1 MKAQLFRSGLLPGF
15 LCLIFAIWMAS
26 GPIAPTF
33 AQTFGAIQAVRERAS
48 GFENNP
54 EARGETPP
62 AGPYSTPPGEQPYA
76 QGASFGKLDTTY
88 VPSTASLLL
97 VIRPAQIM
105 TAPVTQLLPIEVATA
120 AGRQHLGIDPAE
132 IDEVVVFGDL
142 SNPMAPAYGAAIR
155 FKNPF
160 RATSIPPHA
169 RPMVQLADFNGKKYL
184 QSSHPMMP
192 SFYGPNNKTLLLAP
206 DPVLRKMVET
216 STQPKSGQ
224 LLDRVREVPAGSD
237 LYLAI
242 DVATLRGAVPMLM
255 GMSGTPMPPQ
265 LKSFLD
271 SAAGI
276 ELTCNLVSRGPISLV
291 VQCNDEP
298 TAQQLEMMLAAAKQ
312 GMTAPAQGEQ
322 PAYDDPMAQANMQY
336 VERIYQRFQPQRN
349 GASITLLNIAADD
362 PLQPQV
368 FGIVMGMAMGA
379 SLKPAM
385 EAAKRNMP
393 AGPGAVPGA
402 EGPEGTFPPGTVPGP
417 EGSPPPEG
425 LPAEPPV
432 TPEGQPAGETERR

>member
-1 MKAQLFRSGLLPGF
+1 MKAQLLRSGLRSQW
-15 LCLIFAIWMAS
+15 LCPILAIWLAS
-26 GPIAPTF
+26 APISSTF
-33 AQTFGAIQAVRERAS
+33 AQTFGAIQAVRERAE
-48 GFENNP
+48 GFQNNP

-62 AGPYSTPPGEQPYA
+62 AGPYSPPPGEQPYP
-76 QGASFGKLDTTY
+76 QGASLGKLDTTY
-88 VPSTASLLL
+88 VPSTASMLV

-105 TAPVTQLLPIEVATA
+105 TAPVSQLLPVEIATA

-160 RATSIPPHA
+160 RAASIPPHV
-169 RPMVQLADFNGKKYL
+169 RPMVQLADFNGKKYW

-206 DPVLRKMVET
+206 DLVLRKMVET

-237 LYLAI
+237 LYLAV
-242 DVATLRGAVPMLM
+242 DVATLRGAVPMLL

-271 SAAGI
+271 SASGI
-276 ELTCNLVSRGPISLV
+276 ELTCNLVSRGPISFV

-312 GMTAPAQGEQ
+312 GMTAPAQSEQ
-322 PAYDDPMAQANMQY
+322 PNFDPIAQANTQY
-336 VERIYQRFQPQRN
+336 MERIYQRFQPQRN

-368 FGIVMGMAMGA
+368 FGIVMGMAIGA

-385 EAAKRNMP
+385 EAAQRNMP

-402 EGPEGTFPPGTVPGP
+402 PGPEGTPPGTLPGP
-417 EGSPPPEG
+417 EGTAPFEG
-425 LPAEPPV
+425 QPAEPPA
-432 TPEGQPAGETERR
+432 TLEGQPTGETERR

>member
-1 MKAQLFRSGLLPGF
+1 MMKAQLRSAGHVSQLLRSI
-15 LCLIFAIWMAS
+15 LTIWLVS
-26 GPIAPTF
+26 APTASVF
-33 AQTFGAIQAVRERAS
+33 AQTFGAVQAVRERAS

-54 EARGETPP
+54 EARSEVPP
-62 AGPYSTPPGEQPYA
+62 AGPYSPVPGEQPFPA
-76 QGASFGKLDTTY
+76 GTTAGKLDTTY

-97 VIRPAQIM
+97 VIRPAQIL
-105 TAPVTQLLPIEVATA
+105 TAPVSQLLPIEVAAA
-120 AGRQHLGIDPAE
+120 AGRQHLGVDPAE
-132 IDEVVVFGDL
+132 IDELVLFGDL
-142 SNPMAPAYGAAIR
+142 SNPMAPAYGAAIK

-160 RATSIPPHA
+160 RAAAIPPHV

-184 QSSHPMMP
+184 QSAHPMMP

-206 DPVLRKMVET
+206 DPVLRKMVDT
-216 STQPKSGQ
+216 SSQPKSGQ
-224 LLDRVREVPAGSD
+224 LLDRIREVPAGSD

-242 DVATLRGAVPMLM
+242 DVATLRGAVPMLL

-271 SAAGI
+271 STAGI

-291 VQCNDEP
+291 VQCNDDV

-322 PAYDDPMAQANMQY
+322 PVYDNPIALANTQY
-336 VERIYQRFQPQRN
+336 LERIYQRFQPVRN
-349 GASITLLNIAADD
+349 GANITLLNIAADD

-379 SLKPAM
+379 NLKPAM
-385 EAAKRNMP
+385 AAAKLGMP
-393 AGPGAVPGA
+393 AGPGTVPGAPGA
-402 EGPEGTFPPGTVPGP
+402 EGASSPDSPSEPEGTPEPTGPPGP
-417 EGSPPPEG
+417 EGRPLVVPP
-425 LPAEPPV
+425 
-432 TPEGQPAGETERR
+432 T

>member
-1 MKAQLFRSGLLPGF
+1 
-15 LCLIFAIWMAS
+15 MAS
-26 GPIAPTF
+26 APIASTF

-48 GFENNP
+48 GLENNP
-54 EARGETPP
+54 EARGESPA
-62 AGPYSTPPGEQPYA
+62 AGPYSPAPGEQPYPTGMTA
-76 QGASFGKLDTTY
+76 GKLDTTY
-88 VPSTASLLL
+88 VPSTASVLL
-97 VIRPAQIM
+97 VIRPAQIL
-105 TAPVTQLLPIEVATA
+105 TSPVSQLLPIEVAAA

-132 IDEVVVFGDL
+132 IDEVVLFGDL

-160 RATSIPPHA
+160 RAAAIPAHV

-184 QSSHPMMP
+184 QSAHPMMP

-206 DPVLRKMVET
+206 DPVLRKMVES

-242 DVATLRGAVPMLM
+242 DVATLRGAVPMLL

-271 SAAGI
+271 STAGI

-322 PAYDDPMAQANMQY
+322 TAYDDPIAQANTQY
-336 VERIYQRFQPQRN
+336 LERIYQRFQPVRN
-349 GASITLLNIAADD
+349 GATITLLNIAADD

-368 FGIVMGMAMGA
+368 FGIVMGAVVGMRAG
-379 SLKPAM
+379 PAM
-385 EAAKRNMP
+385 EAAKHGMP
-393 AGPGAVPGA
+393 AGPGAI
-402 EGPEGTFPPGTVPGP
+402 PGTPGP
-417 EGSPPPEG
+417 QGSPPPETPLG
-425 LPAEPPV
+425 PEGQPLENAPEAGPAV
-432 TPEGQPAGETERR
+432 TPEGQPSGETERR